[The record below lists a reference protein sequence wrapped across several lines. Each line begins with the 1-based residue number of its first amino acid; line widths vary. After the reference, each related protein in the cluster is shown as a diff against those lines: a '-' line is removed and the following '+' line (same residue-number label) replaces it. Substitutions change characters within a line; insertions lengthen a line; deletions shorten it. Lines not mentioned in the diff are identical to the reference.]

1 MIGILPGG
9 IQSCG
14 LLVLGPWRRRPRSRS
29 PAGVKAKSN
38 GWDDAFF
45 LVVLWIE
52 DALMDLRTSVHRIRD
67 RQISSFFG
75 GVSLSYPLIGRKFS
89 PIVQS

>member
-9 IQSCG
+9 IQSSG

-29 PAGVKAKSN
+29 PAGVEPRQI

-45 LVVLWIE
+45 LVVLSIE
-52 DALMDLRTSVHRIRD
+52 DALIDLGKCLLDKRYADIQFS
-67 RQISSFFG
+67 G
-75 GVSLSYPLIGRKFS
+75 GVSWSYPLIGRKFS